1 MGDGY
6 RRNAGYLRCRVDSRY
21 RVFRSQEAL
30 SLRRGVVHKRARSK
44 GPSGPFFVR
53 GERLAPG
60 GRPSFVVVRRRLN
73 YFELNIELLKQSV
86 HTALSEIELLREG
99 KHSVLAEIELFE
111 FDRRRREME
120 IELFGDGTTFAERLK
135 EAMQAIAFEERQK

>member
-1 MGDGY
+1 M
-6 RRNAGYLRCRVDSRY
+6 
-21 RVFRSQEAL
+21 
-30 SLRRGVVHKRARSK
+30 
-44 GPSGPFFVR
+44 
-53 GERLAPG
+53 
-60 GRPSFVVVRRRLN
+60 N

-135 EAMQAIAFEERQK
+135 EAMQASGMKQVDLVNAAAAHGVKLGKSYVSQYVTGKTGRRA